1 MNKKIKLIISVMICT
16 NLVATSAMADE
27 ISDKKQQSSGIKEEI
42 GSGKEKIKELEKNK
56 EDVLQNIEDLN
67 EEINTLDNEIYKLK
81 LDMDKATT
89 KIGDLNEKAEKLEK
103 DLEDNKDIMYKRMRT
118 LYKNQEQGY
127 IEALLESKGFSDF
140 FNRLEVVKTILDFDK
155 GVLSD
160 FANSQKELQE
170 TIQAESNE
178 KEALQQNMAIKETK
192 SKELDSKKNEKS
204 VMMAKIE
211 EDIDVQE
218 KMIAQKESEFQEIVA
233 IINNMEETAKSKEAT
248 AKRPSRGDSVNSQ
261 SEQVSSNQ
269 VSSNGEISSITGNI
283 AYPITSGYGWRT
295 NPISGKEE
303 FQAAVDIGA
312 PQGAG
317 VHSLMDGTVAYSGW
331 MNGYGNVV
339 VINHGSIS
347 SLYAH
352 NSQLL
357 VSAGDSVKGGQQISL
372 VGTTGYSTG
381 PHIHFEVTNAS
392 GEKIDPTPYYIY

>member
-1 MNKKIKLIISVMICT
+1 MKKKIKLIISIMICT

-27 ISDKKQQSSGIKEEI
+27 IGDKKQKSNRIEEEI
-42 GSGKEKIKELEKNK
+42 GSGKEKIKDLEKNK
-56 EDVLQNIEDLN
+56 EDVLQDMVDLN
-67 EEINTLDNEIYKLK
+67 EEINALDNEIYKLK
-81 LDMDKATT
+81 LDMDKATV
-89 KIGDLNEKAEKLEK
+89 KIGSLNEKAKKLEK

-118 LYKNQEQGY
+118 LYKNQGQGY
-127 IEALLESKGFSDF
+127 IEVIFESKGFSDF
-140 FNRLEVVKTILDFDK
+140 FNRLEMIKTILDFDK

-160 FANSQKELQE
+160 FANNQKQLQE
-170 TIQAESNE
+170 TLQVVSRE
-178 KEALQQNMAIKETK
+178 KEALQQNMAIKELK
-192 SKELDSKKNEKS
+192 SKEIYSKKNEKS
-204 VMMAKIE
+204 VMMANIE

-233 IINNMEETAKSKEAT
+233 IINNMEETS
-248 AKRPSRGDSVNSQ
+248 KRPSRGASVNSQ
-261 SEQVSSNQ
+261 GGQ

-357 VSAGDSVKGGQQISL
+357 VSEGDRVKGGQQIAL

>member
-1 MNKKIKLIISVMICT
+1 MNKKIKLIVSIIICT
-16 NLVATSAMADE
+16 NLITTSAIADE
-27 ISDKKQQSSGIKEEI
+27 ISDKKQESNSIKEEI
-42 GSGKEKIKELEKNK
+42 GSGKEKIKELEKYK
-56 EDVLQNIEDLN
+56 DDVLQDMENLN
-67 EEINTLDNEIYKLK
+67 KEIDALDNEIYNLK

-89 KIGDLNEKAEKLEK
+89 KIEELNEKAKKLEK

-118 LYKNQEQGY
+118 LYKNQGQGY
-127 IEALLESKGFSDF
+127 IEALFESKGFSDF
-140 FNRLEVVKTILDFDK
+140 FNKLEVIKTILNFDK

-160 FANSQKELQE
+160 FANSKKELQE
-170 TIQAESNE
+170 TLQAASEE
-178 KEALQQNMAIKETK
+178 KENLQQNMALKEAK
-192 SKELDSKKNEKS
+192 SEELDSKRNEKS

-218 KMIAQKESEFQEIVA
+218 RMIAEKESEFQQIVA
-233 IINNMEETAKSKEAT
+233 IISNMEKEAT
-248 AKRPSRGDSVNSQ
+248 RPSRGNSGSSQ
-261 SEQVSSNQ
+261 GGQV
-269 VSSNGEISSITGNI
+269 VSNGEIYSITGNI

-331 MNGYGNVV
+331 MSGYGNVV

-352 NSQLL
+352 NSKLL
-357 VSAGDSVKGGQQISL
+357 VNVGDSVKGGQQIAL

>member
-27 ISDKKQQSSGIKEEI
+27 ISDKKQQSNSIEEEI

-56 EDVLQNIEDLN
+56 EDVLQDMEDLN

-81 LDMDKATT
+81 LDMDTATV
-89 KIGDLNEKAEKLEK
+89 KIGDLNEKAKKLEK

-118 LYKNQEQGY
+118 LYKNQGQGY
-127 IEALLESKGFSDF
+127 IEAIFEAKGFSDF
-140 FNRLEVVKTILDFDK
+140 FNRLEVVKTILDFDDE
-155 GVLSD
+155 VLSD
-160 FANSQKELQE
+160 FANNQKQLQE
-170 TIQAESNE
+170 TLQAAAKE
-178 KEALQQNMAIKETK
+178 KEGLQQNMAIKETK

-211 EDIDVQE
+211 DDIDVQE

-233 IINNMEETAKSKEAT
+233 IINNMEEA
-248 AKRPSRGDSVNSQ
+248 AKRPSRGASVNSQ
-261 SEQVSSNQ
+261 GGQ
-269 VSSNGEISSITGNI
+269 VSSNGEIYSITGNI

-357 VSAGDSVKGGQQISL
+357 VSAGESVKGGQQIAL
-372 VGTTGYSTG
+372 VGTTGFSTG

>member
-27 ISDKKQQSSGIKEEI
+27 ISDKKQQSNSIEEEI

-56 EDVLQNIEDLN
+56 EDVFQEMVDLN
-67 EEINTLDNEIYKLK
+67 EEINALDNEIYKLK

-89 KIGDLNEKAEKLEK
+89 KIGDLNEKAKKLEK
-103 DLEDNKDIMYKRMRT
+103 NLEDNKDIMYKRMRT
-118 LYKNQEQGY
+118 LYKNQGQGY
-127 IEALLESKGFSDF
+127 IEALFESKGFSDF
-140 FNRLEVVKTILDFDK
+140 FNRVEAVNTILDFDK
-155 GVLSD
+155 GVLSN

-170 TIQAESNE
+170 TLQVASRE
-178 KEALQQNMAIKETK
+178 KEALQQNMAIKESK
-192 SKELDSKKNEKS
+192 SKEIDSKKNEKS
-204 VMMAKIE
+204 MMMAKIE

-218 KMIAQKESEFQEIVA
+218 RMIAQRESEFQEIVG
-233 IINNMEETAKSKEAT
+233 IINNMEEAS
-248 AKRPSRGDSVNSQ
+248 KRPSRGASVNSQ
-261 SEQVSSNQ
+261 GGQ

-357 VSAGDSVKGGQQISL
+357 VSAGDSVKGGQQIAL

>member
-27 ISDKKQQSSGIKEEI
+27 IGDKKQQSNSIEEEI

-56 EDVLQNIEDLN
+56 EDVLQDMVDLN
-67 EEINTLDNEIYKLK
+67 EEINALDNEIYKLK

-89 KIGDLNEKAEKLEK
+89 KIGDLNEKAKKLEK
-103 DLEDNKDIMYKRMRT
+103 DLENNKDIMYKRMKT
-118 LYKNQEQGY
+118 LYKNQGQGY
-127 IEALLESKGFSDF
+127 IEALFESKGFSDF
-140 FNRLEVVKTILDFDK
+140 FNRLEMVKTILDFDR

-170 TIQAESNE
+170 TLQVASRE
-178 KEALQQNMAIKETK
+178 KEALQQNMAIKESK
-192 SKELDSKKNEKS
+192 SKEIDSKKNEKS

-233 IINNMEETAKSKEAT
+233 IINDMEEAS
-248 AKRPSRGDSVNSQ
+248 KRPSRGASTNSQ
-261 SEQVSSNQ
+261 GGQ
-269 VSSNGEISSITGNI
+269 VSSNGEVSSITGNI

-331 MNGYGNVV
+331 MSGYGNVV

-357 VSAGDSVKGGQQISL
+357 VSAGDSVKGGQQIAL

>member
-1 MNKKIKLIISVMICT
+1 
-16 NLVATSAMADE
+16 
-27 ISDKKQQSSGIKEEI
+27 
-42 GSGKEKIKELEKNK
+42 
-56 EDVLQNIEDLN
+56 
-67 EEINTLDNEIYKLK
+67 
-81 LDMDKATT
+81 
-89 KIGDLNEKAEKLEK
+89 
-103 DLEDNKDIMYKRMRT
+103 
-118 LYKNQEQGY
+118 
-127 IEALLESKGFSDF
+127 
-140 FNRLEVVKTILDFDK
+140 
-155 GVLSD
+155 
-160 FANSQKELQE
+160 
-170 TIQAESNE
+170 
-178 KEALQQNMAIKETK
+178 
-192 SKELDSKKNEKS
+192 
-204 VMMAKIE
+204 MMANIE

-233 IINNMEETAKSKEAT
+233 IINNMEETS
-248 AKRPSRGDSVNSQ
+248 KRPSRGASVNSQ
-261 SEQVSSNQ
+261 GGQ

-357 VSAGDSVKGGQQISL
+357 VSEGDRVKGGQQIAL

>member
-27 ISDKKQQSSGIKEEI
+27 ISDKKQQSNSIEEEI
-42 GSGKEKIKELEKNK
+42 GSGKEKIKDLEKNK
-56 EDVLQNIEDLN
+56 EDVFQDMEDLN
-67 EEINTLDNEIYKLK
+67 GEINALDNEIYKLK

-89 KIGDLNEKAEKLEK
+89 KIGDLNEKAQKLEK

-118 LYKNQEQGY
+118 LYKNQGQGY
-127 IEALLESKGFSDF
+127 IEVLFESKGFSDF

-170 TIQAESNE
+170 TLQAASME
-178 KEALQQNMAIKETK
+178 KESLQQNMAIKESK

-218 KMIAQKESEFQEIVA
+218 KMIAEKEAEFQEIVA
-233 IINNMEETAKSKEAT
+233 IINNMEEAAKSKEAT

-261 SEQVSSNQ
+261 SEQ

-357 VSAGDSVKGGQQISL
+357 VSAGDSVKGGQQIAL

>member
-16 NLVATSAMADE
+16 NLVTTSAMADE
-27 ISDKKQQSSGIKEEI
+27 ISDKKQQSNSIEEEI

-56 EDVLQNIEDLN
+56 EDVFQEMVDLN
-67 EEINTLDNEIYKLK
+67 EEINALDNEIYKLK

-89 KIGDLNEKAEKLEK
+89 KIGDLNEKAKKLEK
-103 DLEDNKDIMYKRMRT
+103 NLEDNKDIMYKRMRT
-118 LYKNQEQGY
+118 LYKNQGQGY
-127 IEALLESKGFSDF
+127 IEALFESKGFSDF
-140 FNRLEVVKTILDFDK
+140 FNRVEAVNTILDFDK
-155 GVLSD
+155 GVLSN

-170 TIQAESNE
+170 TLQVASRE
-178 KEALQQNMAIKETK
+178 KEALQQNMAIKESK
-192 SKELDSKKNEKS
+192 SKEIDSKKNEKS
-204 VMMAKIE
+204 MMMAKIE

-218 KMIAQKESEFQEIVA
+218 RMIAQRESEFQEIVG
-233 IINNMEETAKSKEAT
+233 IINNMEEAS
-248 AKRPSRGDSVNSQ
+248 KRPSRGASVNSQ
-261 SEQVSSNQ
+261 GGQ

-357 VSAGDSVKGGQQISL
+357 VSAGDSVKGGQQIAL

>member
-1 MNKKIKLIISVMICT
+1 MNKKIKLIISVMICA

-27 ISDKKQQSSGIKEEI
+27 IGDKKQQSNSIEEEI

-56 EDVLQNIEDLN
+56 EDVLQDMVDLN
-67 EEINTLDNEIYKLK
+67 EEINALDNEIYKLK

-89 KIGDLNEKAEKLEK
+89 KIGDLNEKAKKLEK
-103 DLEDNKDIMYKRMRT
+103 DLEDNKDIMYKRMKT
-118 LYKNQEQGY
+118 LYKNQGQGY
-127 IEALLESKGFSDF
+127 IEALFESKGLSDF
-140 FNRLEVVKTILDFDK
+140 FNRLEMVKTILDFDK

-170 TIQAESNE
+170 TLQVASRE
-178 KEALQQNMAIKETK
+178 KEALQQNMAIKESK
-192 SKELDSKKNEKS
+192 SKEIDSKKNEKS

-233 IINNMEETAKSKEAT
+233 IINNMEEAS
-248 AKRPSRGDSVNSQ
+248 KRPSRGASVNSQ
-261 SEQVSSNQ
+261 GGQ

-357 VSAGDSVKGGQQISL
+357 VSAGDSVKGGQQIAL

>member
-16 NLVATSAMADE
+16 NLVTTSAMADE
-27 ISDKKQQSSGIKEEI
+27 ISDKKQQSNSIEEEI

-56 EDVLQNIEDLN
+56 EDVFQEMVDLN
-67 EEINTLDNEIYKLK
+67 EEINALDNEIYKLK

-89 KIGDLNEKAEKLEK
+89 KIGDLNEKAKKLEK
-103 DLEDNKDIMYKRMRT
+103 NLEDNKDIMYKRMRT
-118 LYKNQEQGY
+118 LYKNQGQGY
-127 IEALLESKGFSDF
+127 IEALFESKGFSDF
-140 FNRLEVVKTILDFDK
+140 FNRVEAVNTILDFDK
-155 GVLSD
+155 GVLSN

-170 TIQAESNE
+170 TLQVASRE
-178 KEALQQNMAIKETK
+178 KEALQQNMAIKESK
-192 SKELDSKKNEKS
+192 SKEIDSKKNEKS
-204 VMMAKIE
+204 MMMAKIE

-218 KMIAQKESEFQEIVA
+218 RMIAQRESEFQEIVA
-233 IINNMEETAKSKEAT
+233 IINNMEEAS
-248 AKRPSRGDSVNSQ
+248 KRPSRGASVNSQ
-261 SEQVSSNQ
+261 GGQ

-357 VSAGDSVKGGQQISL
+357 VSAGDSVKGGQQIAL

>member
-1 MNKKIKLIISVMICT
+1 MICT
-16 NLVATSAMADE
+16 NLVATIAMADE
-27 ISDKKQQSSGIKEEI
+27 IGDKKQQSNSIEEEI

-56 EDVLQNIEDLN
+56 EDVLQDMVDLN
-67 EEINTLDNEIYKLK
+67 EEINALDNEIYKLK

-89 KIGDLNEKAEKLEK
+89 KIGDLNEKAKKLEK
-103 DLEDNKDIMYKRMRT
+103 DLEDNKDSMYKRMRT
-118 LYKNQEQGY
+118 LYKNQGQGY
-127 IEALLESKGFSDF
+127 IEALFESKGFYDF

-170 TIQAESNE
+170 TLQAASRE
-178 KEALQQNMAIKETK
+178 KEALQQNMAIKESK
-192 SKELDSKKNEKS
+192 SKEIDSKKNEKS

-211 EDIDVQE
+211 EGIDVQE

-233 IINNMEETAKSKEAT
+233 IINNMEEAS
-248 AKRPSRGDSVNSQ
+248 KRPSRGASVNSQ
-261 SEQVSSNQ
+261 GGQVSSK
-269 VSSNGEISSITGNI
+269 GEISSITGNI

-339 VINHGSIS
+339 VINHGNIS

-357 VSAGDSVKGGQQISL
+357 VSAGDSVKGGQQIAL

-381 PHIHFEVTNAS
+381 PHIHFEVTNAT

>member
-16 NLVATSAMADE
+16 NLVATIAMADE
-27 ISDKKQQSSGIKEEI
+27 IGDKKQQSNSIEEEI

-56 EDVLQNIEDLN
+56 EDVLQDMVDLN
-67 EEINTLDNEIYKLK
+67 EEINALDNEIYKLK

-89 KIGDLNEKAEKLEK
+89 KIGDLNEKAKKLEK
-103 DLEDNKDIMYKRMRT
+103 DLEDNKDSMYKRMRT
-118 LYKNQEQGY
+118 LYKNQGQGY
-127 IEALLESKGFSDF
+127 IEALFESKGFYDF

-170 TIQAESNE
+170 TLQAASRE
-178 KEALQQNMAIKETK
+178 KEVLQQNMAIKESK
-192 SKELDSKKNEKS
+192 SKEIDSKKNEKS

-218 KMIAQKESEFQEIVA
+218 KMIAEKESEFQEIVA
-233 IINNMEETAKSKEAT
+233 IINNMEEAS
-248 AKRPSRGDSVNSQ
+248 KRPSRGASVNSQ
-261 SEQVSSNQ
+261 GGQVSSK
-269 VSSNGEISSITGNI
+269 GEISSITGNI

-339 VINHGSIS
+339 VINHGNIS

-357 VSAGDSVKGGQQISL
+357 VSVGDSVKGGQQIAL

>member
-16 NLVATSAMADE
+16 NLVATIAMADE
-27 ISDKKQQSSGIKEEI
+27 IGDKKQQSNSIEEEI

-56 EDVLQNIEDLN
+56 EDVLQDMVDLN
-67 EEINTLDNEIYKLK
+67 EEINALDNEIYKLK

-89 KIGDLNEKAEKLEK
+89 KIGDLNEKAKKLEK
-103 DLEDNKDIMYKRMRT
+103 DLEDNKDSMYKRMRT
-118 LYKNQEQGY
+118 LYKNQGQGY
-127 IEALLESKGFSDF
+127 IEALFESKGFYDF

-170 TIQAESNE
+170 TLQAASRE
-178 KEALQQNMAIKETK
+178 KEALQQNMAIKESK
-192 SKELDSKKNEKS
+192 SKEIDSKKNEKS

-211 EDIDVQE
+211 EGIDVQE

-233 IINNMEETAKSKEAT
+233 IINNMEEAS
-248 AKRPSRGDSVNSQ
+248 KRPSRGASVNSQ
-261 SEQVSSNQ
+261 GGQVSSK
-269 VSSNGEISSITGNI
+269 GEISSITGNI

-339 VINHGSIS
+339 VINHGNIS

-357 VSAGDSVKGGQQISL
+357 VSAGDSVKGGQQIAL

-381 PHIHFEVTNAS
+381 PHIHFEVTNAT